1 MSHLQGFAFMFVLD
15 ASNIKNARITL
26 FLITFNT
33 LLYLFFSFGFF
44 ENIFYLLVQINSKVV
59 YDLELWRLVTSM
71 FLHGDVLHIFS
82 NMFSLLIFGSYVE
95 LSFSKYEFVLIYFIS
110 GILGSLLTV
119 FLLPLN
125 TISLGASGAI
135 FGLIGAVLSIFI
147 FDRNNPLIIL
157 GLIYTFYFVI
167 SSFSSEGINYIAH
180 IFGLLGGFATG
191 YILRRKKRN
200 EQPY

>member
-1 MSHLQGFAFMFVLD
+1 MFVLD

-33 LLYLFFSFGFF
+33 LLYLFFSFGF
-44 ENIFYLLVQINSKVV
+44 EDVFYLLVQINSKVV

-82 NMFSLLIFGSYVE
+82 NMLSLLIFGSYVE

-157 GLIYTFYFVI
+157 GLIYAFYFVI

-180 IFGLLGGFATG
+180 IFGLLGGFAAG
-191 YILRRKKRN
+191 YILRRKKGN